1 MAMFSL
7 VIMEQKQLN
16 LFLEVVNKSV
26 PRDTVVVE
34 GAGVVG
40 ADTLVVEGLM
50 KGGGHYYDIVA
61 DGCFASRAVGGSIS
75 AFCVYVRRQRQR
87 TATTVNTRFII

>member
-1 MAMFSL
+1 MATFLL
-7 VIMEQKQLN
+7 VIMEQKQFN

-40 ADTLVVEGLM
+40 GHSCGRGAD
-50 KGGGHYYDIVA
+50 GGGA
-61 DGCFASRAVGGSIS
+61 LL
-75 AFCVYVRRQRQR
+75 
-87 TATTVNTRFII
+87 